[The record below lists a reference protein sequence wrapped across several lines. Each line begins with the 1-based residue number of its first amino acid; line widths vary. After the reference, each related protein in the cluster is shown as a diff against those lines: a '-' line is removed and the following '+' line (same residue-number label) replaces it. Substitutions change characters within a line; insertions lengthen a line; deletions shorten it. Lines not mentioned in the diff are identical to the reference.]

1 MSELR
6 EIQVLERLAEVLDS
20 LGIPYA
26 IGGSIASSVYGTVR
40 FTRDADIAILPFA
53 AVADKFYA
61 RLKGE
66 FYVSEEAMQQA
77 LSCCGSFNIIHFET
91 AFKIDLFL
99 LGPSDFEQQLLVRS
113 RMVRLGET
121 PESDLCFVSPED
133 VILLKL
139 RRLSESDG
147 FEESQWGD
155 ILGVLAIQG
164 QALDFAHLTE
174 DARIL
179 GVEELLERAIAEA
192 QTYV

>member
-6 EIQVLERLAEVLDS
+6 EIQVLERLAEVFDA

-61 RLKGE
+61 RLKDE

-77 LSCCGSFNIIHFET
+77 LSCCGSFNIVHFET

-99 LGPSDFEQQLLVRS
+99 LGPSEFEQQLLVRS

-139 RRLSESDG
+139 RRLSESDA

-164 QALDFAHLTE
+164 RALDFARLTE

-179 GVEELLERAIAEA
+179 GVEDLLERAIAEA

>member
-6 EIQVLERLAEVLDS
+6 EIQVLERLAEVLDT

-40 FTRDADIAILPFA
+40 FTRDADIAMLPFA
-53 AVADKFYA
+53 SAADKFYTL
-61 RLKGE
+61 LKDE
-66 FYVSEEAMQQA
+66 FYVNEEAMQQA
-77 LSCCGSFNIIHFET
+77 LGCYGTFNIIHFDT
-91 AFKIDLFL
+91 AFKIDIFL

-113 RMVRLGET
+113 KMVRLGET

-139 RRLSESDG
+139 RRLGESDA
-147 FEESQWGD
+147 FEENQWDD

-164 QALDFAHLTE
+164 RTLDFRRLAE
-174 DARIL
+174 YAKIL
-179 GVEELLERAIAEA
+179 GVEDLLERAIAEA
-192 QTYV
+192 ATYV

>member
-6 EIQVLERLAEVLDS
+6 EIQVLERLAEVLDA

-61 RLKGE
+61 RLKDE
-66 FYVSEEAMQQA
+66 FYDSEEAMQQA
-77 LSCCGSFNIIHFET
+77 LSCCGSFNIVHFET

-99 LGPSDFEQQLLVRS
+99 LGPSEFEQQLLVRS

-164 QALDFAHLTE
+164 RALNFARLTE

-179 GVEELLERAIAEA
+179 GGEELLERAIAEA

>member
-40 FTRDADIAILPFA
+40 FTRDADIAVLPFA

-77 LSCCGSFNIIHFET
+77 LGCCGSFNIVHFET

-99 LGPSDFEQQLLVRS
+99 LGPSEFEQQLLVRS
-113 RMVRLGET
+113 RIVRLGET

-133 VILLKL
+133 VVLLKL
-139 RRLSESDG
+139 RRLSESDA
-147 FEESQWGD
+147 FEESQWSD

-164 QALDFAHLTE
+164 QTLDLARLTE
-174 DARIL
+174 DARVL

>member
-6 EIQVLERLAEVLDS
+6 EIQVLERLAEVLDA

-40 FTRDADIAILPFA
+40 FTRDADIAVLPFA

-61 RLKGE
+61 RLKDE

-77 LSCCGSFNIIHFET
+77 LSCCGSFNIVHFET

-99 LGPSDFEQQLLVRS
+99 LGPSEFEQQLLVRS

-164 QALDFAHLTE
+164 RALNFARLTE